1 MIGSK
6 ILFKIHRISTRFF
19 LRGLNPKAIK
29 EFLQLEWKK
38 DLHKTNHL
46 KIQTTWRL
54 LIMFYGKQSNLI
66 HHSLFQTPKQHAKT
80 QMLYPPQLEITC
92 QKQ

>member
-6 ILFKIHRISTRFF
+6 TLFKVHRISTCFF
-19 LRGLNPKAIK
+19 PRGLNPSPIK
-29 EFLQLEWKK
+29 DFSATKVEEIFAQK
-38 DLHKTNHL
+38 NHL

-54 LIMFYGKQSNLI
+54 LIIFYGKQSSLI
-66 HHSLFQTPKQHAKT
+66 HHFLFQTPKQHAKT
-80 QMLYPPQLEITC
+80 QMLYPPRLEITC